1 MALITQ
7 AQWEAHVGAARVADL
22 TGSASDRI
30 TAALDAAS
38 DLLQEYAAA
47 AGVTLT
53 SGTMTAALIRRC
65 AIVASH
71 YAADAVPEYRDA
83 QGNGPYVRAFEG
95 VKRELSEWA
104 ARLQPISSDTPYDSP
119 VVLSDTARGWDDPS
133 ASTDD

>member
-7 AQWEAHVGAARVADL
+7 AQWEAHVGTARVADL
-22 TGSASDRI
+22 TGSVSARI
-30 TAALDAAS
+30 DAALDAAS
-38 DLLQEYAAA
+38 DLLQEYATA

-53 SGTMTAALIRRC
+53 AGTMTNALIRRC

-95 VKRELSEWA
+95 VKKELREWSD
-104 ARLQPISSDTPYDSP
+104 RVRPISTDSP
-119 VVLSDTARGWDDPS
+119 YGAPVALSDDARGWDDPTTS
-133 ASTDD
+133 DDD